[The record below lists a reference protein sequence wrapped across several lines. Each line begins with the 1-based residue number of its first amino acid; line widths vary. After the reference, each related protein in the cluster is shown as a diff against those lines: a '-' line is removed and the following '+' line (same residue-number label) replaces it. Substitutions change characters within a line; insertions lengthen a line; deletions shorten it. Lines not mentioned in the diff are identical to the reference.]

1 MASASGICST
11 LFAAT
16 CRYQHFIYS
25 TNNENRNDDDATV
38 AFGECQTNNGLNLDG
53 SKCEC
58 LAPFGFKQVILYC
71 YSCLALGIFYAVPL
85 RRILLEKMDVSLIKK
100 KKKKKRS
107 TYNQHNSKPSIHS
120 NRIYN
125 ALCIFTYILK
135 CLNKLRFKHT
145 SLTIYTNT
153 HTNTV
158 AMANTHRHRSGH
170 SSHAPYR
177 RRCF

>member
-16 CRYQHFIYS
+16 CRYQHFIYN

-85 RRILLEKMDVSLIKK
+85 RRILLEKMDVS
-100 KKKKKRS
+100 
-107 TYNQHNSKPSIHS
+107 
-120 NRIYN
+120 
-125 ALCIFTYILK
+125 
-135 CLNKLRFKHT
+135 
-145 SLTIYTNT
+145 
-153 HTNTV
+153 
-158 AMANTHRHRSGH
+158 
-170 SSHAPYR
+170 
-177 RRCF
+177 